1 VTTNAPQ
8 HVDRRL
14 PDRLTLDRSAL
25 VVIDLQERF
34 RDLIH
39 GMDQVLERSQRLIGF
54 CRQLEIPVLVT
65 EQYPRGLG
73 VTVSE
78 IREACRPFTAFEK
91 NSFSCAGGKGF
102 LEALRAT
109 KRNQVVLCG
118 IETHVCVYQTACDL
132 LRDGFQV
139 ALAADAVSSC
149 RPADRELALQR
160 LRHLGADIM
169 GSQMIMF
176 EMLRAAGT
184 PEFKRVAAFLKN

>member
-1 VTTNAPQ
+1 MDNA
-8 HVDRRL
+8 RRL
-14 PDRLTLDRSAL
+14 PDRLTLERSAL

-54 CRQLEIPVLVT
+54 CRQLDIPVLVT

-73 VTVSE
+73 VTVTE

-91 NSFSCAGGKGF
+91 NSFSCAGGEGF
-102 LEALRAT
+102 LATLRAT
-109 KRNQVVLCG
+109 GRDQVVLCG

-132 LRDGFQV
+132 LREGFQV
-139 ALAADAVSSC
+139 ALAADAISSC

-160 LRHLGADIM
+160 LRDVGADVM

-176 EMLRAAGT
+176 EMLRVAGT